1 MLDTIHKLGDK
12 MNLNI
17 SRLINDL
24 GGAAAVAKALNKH
37 RTAPYGWIQRKKISS
52 DILEQIK
59 KHYPEVKIDEY
70 FEHTTTN

>member
-1 MLDTIHKLGDK
+1 MV
-12 MNLNI
+12 LNI

-52 DILEQIK
+52 DILEMIK
-59 KHYPEVKIDEY
+59 KNYPEVKIDEY

>member
-1 MLDTIHKLGDK
+1 MI
-12 MNLNI
+12 LNI

-24 GGAAAVAKALNKH
+24 GGAAVVAKALNKH

-52 DILEQIK
+52 DILELIK

-70 FEHTTTN
+70 FEQTTTN